1 MATPNKPVCD
11 AVSIIRGHYADIHR
25 ILRLSPPTLESLANQ
40 FFQAHFIDLDVKL
53 AITTDPHLI
62 AHGASTFLNHLIL
75 KVEQDSQYLPR
86 IISIMST
93 AALLTDMVRK
103 MGDGINVKCTN
114 GPDCDWIGE
123 LLDLNNHI
131 TNKCPIRIIPCKYN
145 CGLYFMMS
153 DLSTHEMEE
162 CDKRPYD
169 IIIQRHQTQLQS
181 IREGHN
187 QQIHSLE
194 DKHNQQISSL
204 DQQIQSLVDQNNQQ
218 IQTLED
224 KHNQQISSSEDKH
237 DQQIH
242 SLEDK
247 HNQQIS
253 SLDQQIQ
260 SLVDQNNQQIHSL
273 EDEHNQQIHSL
284 EEKGTNEIKSLTA
297 RNETLE
303 ERIVKQESE
312 IVKCKKELENK
323 QTTYSKFQIM

>member
-114 GPDCDWIGE
+114 GPDCDWIGD
-123 LLDLNNHI
+123 LLDLNNQI

-187 QQIHSLE
+187 
-194 DKHNQQISSL
+194 
-204 DQQIQSLVDQNNQQ
+204 
-218 IQTLED
+218 
-224 KHNQQISSSEDKH
+224 
-237 DQQIH
+237 QQIH